1 MESRYRRRAAAGAAT
16 PHAKS
21 RRFLTAAPNLEH
33 QAEHRLRVGQ
43 TAAAARGVQAAGLRI
58 PAAMSDYMVPDPFL
72 DARAAGGPPNDLRK
86 MTATTKVH
94 ALHDNHGNG
103 DSTAAGAVEAAPMA
117 GGRGRGG
124 LPYGR
129 EIAEVER
136 DGTWD
141 TPLKAPP
148 LRFPRSSSA
157 LTQPDTPGGPA
168 SFVAIDAETPEHV
181 GRQQQQQ
188 QQQPRRRAAPF
199 LSRANAGPS
208 ASSVF
213 DSLTPTAPASSNS
226 TRSSSIRSA
235 DSSGTDGGRR
245 NIDRS
250 TGSSSHTIVR
260 YFRGISTGAVGHEA
274 QQQQDAKQ
282 RHLAGSVA
290 AAAAAAAVSGRSPGS
305 SKRGGVAALGYEA
318 EEEEEEEAF
327 ASNNPMFDN
336 KRRKKAQ
343 RPRDVG
349 DVAAGGGAR
358 EEDDEASEEAFSPYR
373 SRNSPSFGR
382 GGGTRRSGSREEEE
396 EETYASYS
404 SPVYGEGRRTPKAT
418 LSRGSSGMWSGEE
431 GEEDGDEFLA
441 RSSTPTLA
449 WGPPQPAAKRSGRG
463 DWEESEDDD
472 DDNDAV
478 EGFFSYNPMYNER
491 RPRRA
496 AASSSAPAMRAAA
509 TGHDDDDDEGGGDG
523 FEPDDMS
530 LVSISVPSL
539 AATLGLA
546 PSEATTGQAASISPP
561 AAAAAAANRRDARWD
576 AGTSSAA
583 PKREQASE
591 MFGRFRSAARSG
603 AGAGASPLG
612 RRSSAVSDASPRAS
626 AAVDGD
632 DVAKPR
638 LVGSSTSGGG
648 GGSKPPF
655 VRLPSYVDIFGSGSS
670 SKSSSVASSSPK
682 PVEEERGGLAR
693 GRQEEDAA
701 RKVWRGRGNVSK
713 PPRVAP
719 LSPHTG
725 SPQTSSATASPVAA
739 TTARAREEVEG
750 DLEEGGARTTRA
762 TAATA
767 TAAAAVA
774 GGDSGAV
781 AVVDGDADAQSLVL
795 PCPPSDEE
803 KIIYHHSGRL
813 GLIMC
818 AMISFAA
825 LTWGMWLF
833 TMVTPAFYWFGA
845 PAIFLIFYTACHYLG
860 VAIWGRDFKPEVHA
874 EVLRASEEKG
884 YRPSVDVFLPV
895 CKEPLHLLANT
906 WQHVAALDYPD
917 LKVFVLD
924 DGASDEVKALTSKF
938 GFEYV
943 VREDAPALKKAG
955 NLRNAFARTSG
966 EAIAIFDADF
976 CPRAD
981 FLKETVPYF
990 GEDPTIGIVQTPQYF
1005 RHRKEQ
1011 TWIEQGAGV
1020 SQEFFYRMVQVNQ
1033 DRFNAAVCVGSCG
1046 LYRRTALEP
1055 LGGMAAIEHSEDM
1068 YTGYKMTENG
1078 FKIKYVPLAL
1088 AMGIC
1093 PNEPQSFFMQQY
1105 RWCKGS
1111 TTLVKEKGFWTSSIS
1126 KRQKLCFL
1134 NGLLYYFA
1142 TSLLLFMAPL
1152 PIMLLVWVEADGV
1165 LWYHSG
1171 FALPSLIFAGIILPL
1186 WSKQRYGM
1194 ACHRVKII
1202 QYYAHLYAVKD
1213 CLLGLS
1219 APWVPSGG
1227 SRLTSARYK
1236 SSVRLMVVWSF
1247 VSSALIFG
1255 GCVWRMTMLTWYHF
1269 VPAMAFAVGTF
1280 ALNMSTLVY

>member
-1 MESRYRRRAAAGAAT
+1 MSVWNHPETRDSSHRGSAMESRYRRAAEAAT

-21 RRFLTAAPNLEH
+21 RRFLAAAPSLQH
-33 QAEHRLRVGQ
+33 QPEHRLRVGQ
-43 TAAAARGVQAAGLRI
+43 TAAAAAGGVQAAGLKI
-58 PAAMSDYMVPDPFL
+58 PAAMSDHMVPDPFL
-72 DARAAGGPPNDLRK
+72 DARAASGPPNDLRK

-94 ALHDNHGNG
+94 ARHDNNGNG

-124 LPYGR
+124 LPYEQ
-129 EIAEVER
+129 EIAAVER

-181 GRQQQQQ
+181 GRRQQQQQ
-188 QQQPRRRAAPF
+188 RQRQRRAAPF

-213 DSLTPTAPASSNS
+213 DSRTPTAPASSNS
-226 TRSSSIRSA
+226 TRSNSTRSNSTRSNSTRSA

-250 TGSSSHTIVR
+250 SGSSSHTIVR
-260 YFRGISTGAVGHEA
+260 YFRGISAGAVGHDG
-274 QQQQDAKQ
+274 QQQQHAKQ
-282 RHLAGSVA
+282 RHLAGSI

-305 SKRGGVAALGYEA
+305 SKRGGAAALGYES
-318 EEEEEEEAF
+318 EEEEEDEEEAF
-327 ASNNPMFDN
+327 ASKNPMFDS

-343 RPRDVG
+343 RAPDAG
-349 DVAAGGGAR
+349 DVAAEGGAR

-396 EETYASYS
+396 EEAYASYS
-404 SPVYGEGRRTPKAT
+404 NPVYGKGQRTPKAT
-418 LSRGSSGMWSGEE
+418 LSRGSSGIWSGEE
-431 GEEDGDEFLA
+431 QEEEEDGDEFLP

-472 DDNDAV
+472 DDTDAV

-496 AASSSAPAMRAAA
+496 GASSSAPAMRAAA
-509 TGHDDDDDEGGGDG
+509 TGNDDDDDEGGGG
-523 FEPDDMS
+523 GYEPDDMS

-546 PSEATTGQAASISPP
+546 PSEATAGHAISISPP
-561 AAAAAAANRRDARWD
+561 AAAAAARAAANRGDARWD
-576 AGTSSAA
+576 ARTSSAA
-583 PKREQASE
+583 PTREQASE

-626 AAVDGD
+626 AVVDGD
-632 DVAKPR
+632 DVAKPG

-670 SKSSSVASSSPK
+670 ESDSSSSSSNSMASSSTK

-701 RKVWRGRGNVSK
+701 RKVWTGRGNVSR

-739 TTARAREEVEG
+739 TTARARVEVEG
-750 DLEEGGARTTRA
+750 DLEEGGARATRA
-762 TAATA
+762 TAAAA

-781 AVVDGDADAQSLVL
+781 AVVGGDADAQSLVL

-860 VAIWGRDFKPEVHA
+860 VAIWGRDFKPDVHA
-874 EVLRASEEKG
+874 EILRASEEKG

-917 LKVFVLD
+917 FKVFVLD
-924 DGASDEVKALTSKF
+924 DGASDEVAALASKF

-943 VREDAPALKKAG
+943 VREDAPVLKKAG

-976 CPRAD
+976 CPSRAD

-1055 LGGMAAIEHSEDM
+1055 LGGMAA
-1068 YTGYKMTENG
+1068 
-1078 FKIKYVPLAL
+1078 L
-1088 AMGIC
+1088 
-1093 PNEPQSFFMQQY
+1093 
-1105 RWCKGS
+1105 
-1111 TTLVKEKGFWTSSIS
+1111 
-1126 KRQKLCFL
+1126 
-1134 NGLLYYFA
+1134 
-1142 TSLLLFMAPL
+1142 
-1152 PIMLLVWVEADGV
+1152 
-1165 LWYHSG
+1165 
-1171 FALPSLIFAGIILPL
+1171 
-1186 WSKQRYGM
+1186 
-1194 ACHRVKII
+1194 
-1202 QYYAHLYAVKD
+1202 
-1213 CLLGLS
+1213 
-1219 APWVPSGG
+1219 
-1227 SRLTSARYK
+1227 
-1236 SSVRLMVVWSF
+1236 
-1247 VSSALIFG
+1247 
-1255 GCVWRMTMLTWYHF
+1255 
-1269 VPAMAFAVGTF
+1269 
-1280 ALNMSTLVY
+1280 